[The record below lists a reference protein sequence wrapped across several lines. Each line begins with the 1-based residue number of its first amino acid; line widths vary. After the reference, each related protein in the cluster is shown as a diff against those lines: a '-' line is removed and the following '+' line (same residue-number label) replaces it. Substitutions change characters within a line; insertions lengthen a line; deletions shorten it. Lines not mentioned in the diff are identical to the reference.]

1 MYLIVTSDFKG
12 NHYLKNMIV
21 YAVFFN
27 VRYAV
32 EYRDLAKI
40 TVERGFDADHATLNL
55 SVLNFPLNGDGSAQ
69 TKAASS

>member
-1 MYLIVTSDFKG
+1 
-12 NHYLKNMIV
+12 MIV

-55 SVLNFPLNGDGSAQ
+55 SVLKFPP
-69 TKAASS
+69 